1 MDTFIQEDNL
11 NYIYSTYSHS
21 LHVFQAPPKL
31 HIFVTH
37 YNSFSYL
44 LKCIASIFTQ
54 KISIPFDITLVDDC
68 SDLPDHFIQE
78 FDRWK
83 EMEPLR
89 LRIHR
94 NTSRQSKGINLFKCL
109 EMTPCH
115 PEDVICVLDG
125 DDWLSDENSL
135 QKVVTAYQT
144 TGCWVTYGSYKH
156 SDGTPGCCTR
166 PLTPEHYDSEKRGRG
181 FREAPWVFSHLFTS
195 KAFLWSKLSK
205 EILTFKESNA
215 KVTADQLFNIPL
227 AEMAGTKRI
236 YFMSDILVIY
246 NNQNPIAD
254 CRVDAVG
261 QEKLDQLNRQREAFP
276 ILNERPDHDVSI
288 LIPCKGRRELLET
301 TLKVLNEEALKTD
314 KRITITLLEHDT
326 EQNYRDFALEKG
338 IGWIYLPL
346 FESPQHP
353 LGQFNRGLCFDMG
366 FIYGPKAKYYLCHD
380 NDLLVPKNFWSLLQQ
395 NIERENFQALQTYSD
410 RFVWQTTKEVS
421 EKIQNDL
428 SWYHESFSVKEQCK
442 ENPPGAKGGSILVS
456 HDLYLKAGGHDP
468 QLFWGYSPED
478 RMFWM
483 KLELLTKIGYGDSP
497 SIPLTHL
504 WHLPAGSQNPLL
516 SMMNSA
522 FYSLNSQEEEIKREY
537 ILKKSSQFMKFYSTV
552 LESRQ

>member
-1 MDTFIQEDNL
+1 
-11 NYIYSTYSHS
+11 
-21 LHVFQAPPKL
+21 
-31 HIFVTH
+31 
-37 YNSFSYL
+37 
-44 LKCIASIFTQ
+44 
-54 KISIPFDITLVDDC
+54 
-68 SDLPDHFIQE
+68 
-78 FDRWK
+78 
-83 EMEPLR
+83 
-89 LRIHR
+89 
-94 NTSRQSKGINLFKCL
+94 
-109 EMTPCH
+109 MTPYD

-135 QKVVTAYQT
+135 QKVVTAYQK

-156 SDGTPGCCTR
+156 SDGTPGCCAT
-166 PLTPEHYDSEKRGRG
+166 PLTQQHYDSEKRGRG
-181 FREAPWVFSHLFTS
+181 FRDAPWVFSHLFTT
-195 KAFLWSKLSK
+195 KAFLWSKLSTD
-205 EILTFKESNA
+205 ILTFKDSNA

-236 YFMSDILVIY
+236 HFMSDILVIY
-246 NNQNPIAD
+246 NNENPIAD
-254 CRVDAVG
+254 CRVDPVG
-261 QEKLDQLNRQREAFP
+261 QGKLDQLNRQREALP
-276 ILNERPDHDVSI
+276 VLKERPVQEISI

-301 TLKVLNEEALKTD
+301 TLKVFKHESKNCS
-314 KRITITLLEHDT
+314 ITLVEHDT
-326 EQNYRDFALEKG
+326 DQNYKEFALEQG

-346 FESPQHP
+346 LDSPQHP
-353 LGQFNRGLCFDMG
+353 LGQFNRGYCFDIG
-366 FIYGPKAKYYLCHD
+366 FIYGPKAKFYLCHD

-421 EKIQNDL
+421 ERIQGDL
-428 SWYHESFSVKEQCK
+428 SWYYNSFSVREHCK
-442 ENPPGAKGGSILVS
+442 ENPPGAKGGSIVVS

-516 SMMNSA
+516 SMMNSV
-522 FYSLNSQEEEIKREY
+522 FYSLNSQDDTVKREY
-537 ILKKSSQFMKFYSTV
+537 TEKKSSHFTRFYLTV
-552 LESRQ
+552 SEFL